1 MKTILTL
8 SIAISLLLN
17 VSAQSDNSGLPSTWD
32 QNTGYNTGELVISN
46 GSTYRAV
53 QTVPNGTPLTS
64 TSYWRELLLDIP
76 SIIVPSLPT
85 DANGVVIT
93 PDATEVA
100 TLNTPTNNT
109 DTNDSTTPDSN
120 STSVTPSGLPT
131 ASNASFI
138 KQLYIDFLE
147 RNPDQGGF
155 DFWRNALDNG
165 STNRSLACDQFVSSD
180 EFQNRIAPISRLYMA
195 YFLRIPDTGGLIN
208 AISYSL
214 NGNAD
219 NGNQPGSLN
228 EISQLFADS
237 QEFINTYGSL
247 NDDQFVELIYNNL
260 FGRPSDPDGKQN
272 ALNAISGGLTRGEI
286 MTAFSESEEYK
297 TLVSLQIRI
306 ISLYYGMLRRA
317 PDQEGFD
324 VWYNYLNG
332 GASILELT
340 QEFLDSQEYQ
350 DRF

>member
-1 MKTILTL
+1 MKLIVPTSLYLFL
-8 SIAISLLLN
+8 SVVVWGIPDAWNTNTTYNKDDVVLYTPSGTSEAKNYIALQTGAGNQPDTSTAFWSLLDS
-17 VSAQSDNSGLPSTWD
+17 VASSFSAPPGD
-32 QNTGYNTGELVISN
+32 
-46 GSTYRAV
+46 
-53 QTVPNGTPLTS
+53 
-64 TSYWRELLLDIP
+64 
-76 SIIVPSLPT
+76 PT
-85 DANGVVIT
+85 TFST
-93 PDATEVA
+93 PDTSSIPNE
-100 TLNTPTNNT
+100 TPPES
-109 DTNDSTTPDSN
+109 DTSQTTIDVE
-120 STSVTPSGLPT
+120 SVTPSGLPT

-165 STNRSLACDQFVSSD
+165 ATNRNLACDQFVSSD

-195 YFLRIPDTGGLIN
+195 YFRRIPDTGGLIN

-214 NGNAD
+214 IGNAD

-228 EISQLFADS
+228 EISQIFADS
-237 QEFINTYGSL
+237 LEFQNTYGSL

-260 FGRPSDPDGKQN
+260 FGRPSDPGGKQN

-297 TLVSLQIRI
+297 TLISLEIRI

-340 QEFLDSQEYQ
+340 QEFLDSSEYQ
-350 DRF
+350 NRF